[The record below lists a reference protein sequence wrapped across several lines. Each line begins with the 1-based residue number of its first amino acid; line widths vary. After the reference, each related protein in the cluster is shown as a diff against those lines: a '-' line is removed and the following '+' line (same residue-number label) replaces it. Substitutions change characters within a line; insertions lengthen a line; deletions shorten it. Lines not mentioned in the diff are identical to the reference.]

1 MSAVGVKDDGFSD
14 REDGVVCEDD
24 CNFDDSEDGVVVVNA
39 RGCVVVNGFVVVDGV
54 VVDNIVVG
62 LRVVFCRGVVVFL
75 VDVAVAGGVVV
86 VAFEVVVVTAR
97 GSVVV
102 VIGGDD
108 FDVVV
113 CVVVVVCIDADGVVV
128 DCVVVVDG
136 VVVVV
141 VVVFVVV
148 DEYALVDNDSDT
160 WRVPSPLTA
169 TQTNWYLRTVVSGS
183 RKLTDT
189 FRLTATDVA
198 PTASATYAPSSVFSV
213 TFGVGT
219 PQATHDA
226 SVLVVSMGA
235 VVIGNTSGAAQLK
248 LDSKY
253 CDSRAAKGY
262 THMTSSP
269 EIVPLTSVC
278 SHNKRQHRK
287 ESDFRCISEMP
298 WGNIDCSIVVS
309 LFPVRKITRS
319 CDRWTKAS
327 DVKLPM
333 SLFDKSSVV
342 RFCRKLDKNPDGI
355 FLI

>member
-1 MSAVGVKDDGFSD
+1 MGLVTERTVLFVRTTVILMTARTVLSWSMPVAVLLLMVSLLLTALLF
-14 REDGVVCEDD
+14 
-24 CNFDDSEDGVVVVNA
+24 
-39 RGCVVVNGFVVVDGV
+39 
-54 VVDNIVVG
+54 DNIVVG

-113 CVVVVVCIDADGVVV
+113 CVVVVVCIDADGEVV

-148 DEYALVDNDSDT
+148 DEYALVDTDSDT

-189 FRLTATDVA
+189 FR
-198 PTASATYAPSSVFSV
+198 
-213 TFGVGT
+213 
-219 PQATHDA
+219 
-226 SVLVVSMGA
+226 
-235 VVIGNTSGAAQLK
+235 
-248 LDSKY
+248 
-253 CDSRAAKGY
+253 
-262 THMTSSP
+262 
-269 EIVPLTSVC
+269 
-278 SHNKRQHRK
+278 
-287 ESDFRCISEMP
+287 
-298 WGNIDCSIVVS
+298 
-309 LFPVRKITRS
+309 
-319 CDRWTKAS
+319 
-327 DVKLPM
+327 
-333 SLFDKSSVV
+333 FDG
-342 RFCRKLDKNPDGI
+342 D
-355 FLI
+355 